1 MTQKKDSKFVKR
13 ILIKVE
19 AVHHC
24 FNDYGV
30 ERAFLMKENSNFKKL
45 KAVTAKDIGIP
56 GCCLRYLYNGGFFNE
71 TETPQS
77 MGMED
82 GDTIDIFC
90 IMGGPPKKAIEIE
103 QLFENFL
110 LRQNVPGA
118 QWMISMKS
126 LLSIQKPDTEN
137 RKYTKLD

>member
-1 MTQKKDSKFVKR
+1 MTQKKNTKFVER

-24 FNDYGV
+24 FNHCNVVRGFV
-30 ERAFLMKENSNFKKL
+30 MKRNSNFKQL
-45 KAVTAKDIGIP
+45 KAVTAKEIGIR
-56 GCCLRYLYNGGFFNE
+56 GYYLRYLYNGRFFNE

-82 GDTIDIFC
+82 GDTINIFF
-90 IMGGPPKKAIEIE
+90 IMGGPPKEAMAVE

-118 QWMISMKS
+118 QWQ
-126 LLSIQKPDTEN
+126 IQ
-137 RKYTKLD
+137 